1 MKMNENAAENMTHS
15 VRNGMETCSN
25 KNTDTNKCNSTP
37 TKSSH
42 NIRDGDSSSGNSNEA
57 RSSTAL
63 FSAPGVNSKQQL
75 VKNAISICWQKSLQC
90 VTNSGK
96 PGSPSA
102 KYFNWSYRLL
112 RRKQLIILLIFLVF
126 VFYLSSSIRASNY
139 ADERIPVLHY
149 SHVPGM
155 KVTTESVNKQR
166 LFSNGEGDVKPL
178 LTPPADTEL
187 PLPPSTPPS
196 VLKLINTSPVDQTT
210 NTKESLIDSNFENP
224 LTNDTNTIIRPP
236 TGYLVWSDLCRIPD
250 VDVHAPDIMQHF
262 KREKYKPCSNK
273 KPLTT
278 VVFNLTSQ
286 EYVLQ
291 VEESEIKSFSKSGR
305 INCCYQTII
314 RNGTGAKA
322 DEDYRLGKCVPFKRK
337 VSLPPSIHSIL
348 VQCDSKKRNVYKN
361 GHPLINEQPDVRERL
376 KTWKEKDA
384 KRGRTKPPSVLM
396 IGIDSISRVNLIRAM
411 PKTAQH
417 LYDNE
422 WFELSGY
429 NKIDDNTF
437 PNFMA
442 LLAGYN
448 KYNTVEKC
456 PPRVLGALDNC
467 SIIWN
472 AFREHGYVTGYG
484 EDAAEISTFNYYK
497 VGFVKPPVDYYL
509 RPFQLAAEHHL
520 YKTLKSGLTFCLG
533 YQQSAQF
540 VLDYAIEFAT
550 RFKDD
555 PLFGLFWANSF
566 SHNNLSDSSSMD
578 IVVLNYLERLAKLGI
593 LDRMIVVFFSDH
605 GLRFGPAR
613 TTASGHMEERLP
625 FIFIWLPPYLK
636 QKYPSFVNALSVN
649 KNRLTTPYDLHMT
662 LKHFLNL
669 SQRID
674 DKDKARVLSAAE
686 GCKSCQTLLAP
697 VPLDRSC
704 NDAAIEEHWC
714 TCIPYTKVNKKSN
727 IVQKLGNLT
736 VNYINELVRNFRNG
750 TLTSLCR
757 TLHLGNVISAHRS
770 NEAFRPKDI
779 NGTALDVYRL
789 HLVTKPNSA
798 DFEVT
803 LRYNPDTESIQ
814 FTGEISRLNSYF
826 KDSHCVLDSFVKK
839 YCSCA

>member
-155 KVTTESVNKQR
+155 K
-166 LFSNGEGDVKPL
+166 
-178 LTPPADTEL
+178 
-187 PLPPSTPPS
+187 
-196 VLKLINTSPVDQTT
+196 
-210 NTKESLIDSNFENP
+210 
-224 LTNDTNTIIRPP
+224 
-236 TGYLVWSDLCRIPD
+236 GYLVWSDLCRIPD

>member
-1 MKMNENAAENMTHS
+1 MTSTSVNTTNSADEDKEHLLGNGTKTRNNTNM
-15 VRNGMETCSN
+15 
-25 KNTDTNKCNSTP
+25 DSTP
-37 TKSSH
+37 ITATQQA
-42 NIRDGDSSSGNSNEA
+42 DTT
-57 RSSTAL
+57 RSLGKPKTIVQTELLSCA
-63 FSAPGVNSKQQL
+63 GQQL
-75 VKNAISICWQKSLQC
+75 MKNAVSSCWQKSMQRL
-90 VTNSGK
+90 TNTGK
-96 PGSPSA
+96 AGSPSA
-102 KYFNWSYRLL
+102 KYFNWSYRIL
-112 RRKQLIILLIFLVF
+112 RRKQLLLVF
-126 VFYLSSSIRASNY
+126 AFVIFIVYLSSSMRGSDY

-155 KVTTESVNKQR
+155 KVSTNSILNRTSTSRFNKSVAAR
-166 LFSNGEGDVKPL
+166 PL

-187 PLPPSTPPS
+187 PFSATASSTLELVDTS
-196 VLKLINTSPVDQTT
+196 VFDQTT
-210 NTKESLIDSNFENP
+210 NIVESFNDSTPQNSF
-224 LTNDTNTIIRPP
+224 TNDTYKIMRPP
-236 TGYLVWSDLCRIPD
+236 TGYLVWSESCRIPD

-278 VVFNLTSQ
+278 VAFNATSR
-286 EYVLQ
+286 EYVLRI
-291 VEESEIKSFSKSGR
+291 EESEIKSFSKSGR
-305 INCCYQTII
+305 IRCCYQSIM

-322 DEDYRLGKCVPFKRK
+322 DCDYRLSKCVPFKK
-337 VSLPPSIHSIL
+337 SVSLSPSIESIL
-348 VQCDSKKRNVYKN
+348 VQCDSNKRNVYKN
-361 GHPLINEQPDVRERL
+361 GHPLINEKPKVRERL
-376 KTWKEKDA
+376 KTWKKKDTEH
-384 KRGRTKPPSVLM
+384 GRTKPPSILM

-411 PKTAQH
+411 PKTAQY
-417 LYDNE
+417 LYDND

-442 LLAGYN
+442 VLAGYN
-448 KYNTVEKC
+448 KDNTVTKC

-467 SIIWN
+467 SLIWN

-484 EDAAEISTFNYYK
+484 EDAADISTFNYYK
-497 VGFVKPPVDYYL
+497 VGFTKPPVDYYL

-520 YKTLKSGLTFCLG
+520 HKTYKSGLTFCLG

-540 VLDYAIEFAT
+540 VLDYAIEFAA
-550 RFKDD
+550 RFKDQ

-566 SHNNLSDSSSMD
+566 SHNNLSDCSSMD
-578 IVVLNYLERLAKLGI
+578 VVVLDYLERLARLGI
-593 LDRMIVVFFSDH
+593 LEHMIVVFFSDH

-625 FIFIWLPPYLK
+625 FIFLWLPQYLK

-662 LKHFLNL
+662 LKHFLGM
-669 SQRID
+669 SERVE
-674 DKDKARVLSAAE
+674 DKSKFLTAAE
-686 GCKSCQTLLAP
+686 GCPNCQTLLEP

-704 NDAAIEEHWC
+704 NDAAIDEHWC
-714 TCIPYTKVNKKSN
+714 TCIPYNKVHKNSN
-727 IVQKLGNLT
+727 IIQKLGNST

-750 TLTSLCR
+750 TVASQCR
-757 TLHLGNVISAHRS
+757 ALQLHNVVSAHRS
-770 NEAFRPKDI
+770 YEAFRPKDA

-789 HLVTKPNSA
+789 HFVTKPNSA

-803 LRYNPDTESIQ
+803 LRYNPETEAMHI
-814 FTGEISRLNSYF
+814 TGEISRLDSYY
-826 KDSHCVLDSFVKK
+826 KDSHCISDSFVKK